1 MSKSN
6 AIEIEKEVG
15 DQVRLYVY
23 KVPKKN
29 HDTMLQICSQFIDMF
44 SKHGCHARSF
54 QLDSTETSEGFTSM
68 TNAVSAAQD
77 DEVWLDMEYYRDREH
92 MNDVVSKIESDE
104 SALSLMKQYLDLLTP
119 GSSPIREEF
128 SRLKMNK

>member
-6 AIEIEKEVG
+6 TTEIEQGIE
-15 DQVRLYVY
+15 DQVRLYIY
-23 KVPKKN
+23 SVPKKN
-29 HDTMLQICSQFIDMF
+29 HDAMLQICSQFIDIF
-44 SKHGCHARSF
+44 RKYGCHARSF
-54 QLDSTETSEGFTSM
+54 QLDRTKTPEGFTSI
-68 TNAVSAAQD
+68 TNVISANQD
-77 DEVWLDMEYYRDREH
+77 DEIWMDMESYRDRKH

-128 SRLKMNK
+128 SSLKI